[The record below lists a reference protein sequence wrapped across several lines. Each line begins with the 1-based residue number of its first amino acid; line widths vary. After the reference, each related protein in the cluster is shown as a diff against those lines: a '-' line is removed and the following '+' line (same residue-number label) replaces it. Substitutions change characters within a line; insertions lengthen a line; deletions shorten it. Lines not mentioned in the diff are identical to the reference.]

1 MDRRDFL
8 KKSLLAL
15 ALGEA
20 APSLLSR
27 TALAAKAGGDKILVI
42 VQLSGGNDSLNTLV
56 PFKQDLYYRSR
67 PNLALKKEEVLDIG
81 KNLALHPSLRPVM
94 PFWESGELAL
104 VPQVGYP
111 NGNRS
116 HFVSMAIWHTGDP
129 TGKSAEGWLGR
140 YMDQQNDPYCETNMG
155 VASPL
160 ALHGDNH
167 IAPSIVSIDGYQL
180 RLPGNLSDGLNAEL
194 AKQRVGV
201 AEDVRQA
208 MASMLNMTQKVGKI
222 RSNIQNRAQYPN
234 DGFARSMADI
244 ARMIAADFGST
255 VYYTQ
260 LGGFDTHAGQLPR
273 QAELLGTLGQTLT
286 AFRQDMKAIGRDKDV
301 LVMAFSEFGRRV
313 AENASFGT
321 DHGHGGLMFL
331 LGAGVKG
338 GMVGEEPDLA
348 KLDQGDLPFKTDFR
362 SVYASSLQWI
372 GADPKA
378 VLGQSFPTLPLL

>member
-321 DHGHGGLMFL
+321 DHGHGGLMFV

-338 GMVGEEPDLA
+338 GMFGEEPDLA